1 MKILRIVELIYKAVV
16 WIVVNGIPF
25 FRGLIEEW
33 KAGAAKR
40 AARK

>member
-1 MKILRIVELIYKAVV
+1 MKILRIVELVYKAIV

-33 KAGAAKR
+33 KSNQQKKAAK
-40 AARK
+40 K